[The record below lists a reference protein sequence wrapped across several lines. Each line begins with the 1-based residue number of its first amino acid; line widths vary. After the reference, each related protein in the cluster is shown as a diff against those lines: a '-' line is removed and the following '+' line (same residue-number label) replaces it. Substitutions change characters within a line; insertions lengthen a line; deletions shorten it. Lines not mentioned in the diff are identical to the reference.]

1 MKKIDN
7 LLLNKKT
14 GTGLFSAK
22 SGRSILARNLSY
34 IGGASKST
42 ELQESV
48 DYYSNDDGESLYVL
62 TIKGEVTSQGI
73 YFKTLKEEVA
83 FLDQLSHI
91 EVLSRVDEM
100 VRIIKEPAKK
110 PTASD
115 RAKALGLTRDGYEKR
130 LKSWTLV
137 LRDENGEEY
146 LVNPKQ
152 CMKKN
157 PNN

>member
-34 IGGASKST
+34 IGGAWKNT

-48 DYYSNDDGESLYVL
+48 DYYSNDDGERLYVL
-62 TIKGEVTSQGI
+62 TIKGEGTSQGI
-73 YFKTLKEEVA
+73 LFKTVEAELA
-83 FLDQLSHI
+83 FLDQFSHFKAI
-91 EVLSRVDEM
+91 SRVDEL
-100 VRIIKEPAKK
+100 VRIIKEPVKNL
-110 PTASD
+110 TASD

-152 CMKKN
+152 CMKKEL
-157 PNN
+157 NN